1 MTRTSLVVVSLAALA
16 LAPSGASAVS
26 GSPPATHS
34 ITYRLGSASYPPGF
48 RMRCGKSLNVYAV
61 LPAGPTTG
69 FSFGGGIPVTVRVGP
84 CHAKKGD
91 WIKATLT
98 DVYGHVVFISHP
110 SPGNPRIN
118 DTGVDSHAK
127 LIVTDLTT
135 GYSATKDVFYAY

>member
-1 MTRTSLVVVSLAALA
+1 MSLAIVSLAMLS
-16 LAPSGASAVS
+16 LAPSGVSAVS

-34 ITYRLGSASYPPGF
+34 ITYRLGSTGYPPGF
-48 RMRCGKSLNVYAV
+48 SLPCGRALSLYAV
-61 LPAGPTTG
+61 LPAGPTSG
-69 FSFGGGIPVTVRVGP
+69 FSFGGGIPTVIRIGP

-118 DTGVDSHAK
+118 DTGLDAHAK
-127 LIVTDLTT
+127 LVVTDLTS
-135 GYSATKDVFYAY
+135 GASATKDVFYSY